1 MPQEAPK
8 GQVAQVAQ
16 AVQAAQV
23 VQAAQAVQ
31 AVQAAHVMPRVQ
43 RPVRTW
49 LDHACVAGAV
59 AWVWRSSWVVWQ
71 EVEPAD
77 VALPCEGLVVVA

>member
-8 GQVAQVAQ
+8 GLVVQVVQVAQ
-16 AVQAAQV
+16 AVQAAQ
-23 VQAAQAVQ
+23 
-31 AVQAAHVMPRVQ
+31 VMPRVQ

-49 LDHACVAGAV
+49 LDHACVVGAV

-71 EVEPAD
+71 EVEPVD